1 MHRLTIQTRQPKQVV
16 DITGQLNTLAGRQA
30 VEAGVCHVFVTHT
43 TAAITTADLD
53 PGTDLDML
61 DAFTA
66 MIPAL
71 DYRHP
76 HDPAHV
82 PDHILAALLGPS
94 VSVPVEAG
102 RLVLGTW
109 QRVVLFEFDGPRQ
122 RHVIVTFTHE
132 SPA

>member
-1 MHRLTIQTRQPKQVV
+1 MHRLSIQTRQSKQVV
-16 DITGQLNTLAGRQA
+16 DITGQVNALAARQS

-43 TAAITTADLD
+43 TAAIATADLD
-53 PGTDLDML
+53 PG
-61 DAFTA
+61 
-66 MIPAL
+66 PAL

-76 HDPAHV
+76 HNPAHV
-82 PDHILAALLGPS
+82 PDHILSTLIGPS
-94 VSVPVEAG
+94 VSVPVEKG